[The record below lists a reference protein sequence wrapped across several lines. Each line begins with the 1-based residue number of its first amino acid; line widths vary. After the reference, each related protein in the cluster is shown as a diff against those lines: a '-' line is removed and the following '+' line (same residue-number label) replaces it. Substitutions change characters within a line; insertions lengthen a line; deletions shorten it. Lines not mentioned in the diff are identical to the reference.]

1 MFAKYHH
8 LLTTTR
14 TSTAAAAAVGIAVL
28 LVGTDSRETDSHN
41 FQQRRP
47 VNVVSFKLEDRF
59 VDLNFTFLVWFDL
72 SIRLDFLWIF

>member
-28 LVGTDSRETDSHN
+28 LVGTDSRETDRVTTSN
-41 FQQRRP
+41 NDDQ
-47 VNVVSFKLEDRF
+47 
-59 VDLNFTFLVWFDL
+59 
-72 SIRLDFLWIF
+72 